1 MHQCKWCLLRGHLSA
16 RLYIC
21 SQYLFEPLRNEALM
35 THRNLL
41 PNFKIRIVPF
51 STSALNRRAFKEEAL
66 PCSVSDFSHFSLI
79 LLNLTADCR
88 PVHLYAVLTR
98 SGIFCPKSLYNAP
111 RQSHSRDKKKTK
123 NSAVLMKCDMTC
135 CNSATFYY
143 MRTHSIIYF

>member
-1 MHQCKWCLLRGHLSA
+1 MKYPCTSVNGICWEGTWALVSTFVASIYLSHLEMKHWWHTETCC
-16 RLYIC
+16 RI
-21 SQYLFEPLRNEALM
+21 
-35 THRNLL
+35 
-41 PNFKIRIVPF
+41 FKF

-111 RQSHSRDKKKTK
+111 RQSHSRDKKNPKTAQFWW
-123 NSAVLMKCDMTC
+123 NAIWRC